1 MTNTEK
7 LKGAITA
14 SGFTQ
19 AEVAEKMGI
28 SATAFNNK
36 ITNKSRFT
44 ANEIVFLKKLL
55 NLSRDEVDAIF
66 FNEEVD

>member
-1 MTNTEK
+1 MTNTKK

-44 ANEIVFLKKLL
+44 ANDIVLLRKLL